1 MNIRATITFPA
12 DLHREIRLIAKEQNR
27 SMSRQIVHWLQFCVE
42 RHRARQRMTWEWGEI
57 LTVGDKMW
65 EEEE

>member
-1 MNIRATITFPA
+1 
-12 DLHREIRLIAKEQNR
+12 
-27 SMSRQIVHWLQFCVE
+27 MSRQIVHWLQFCVE
-42 RHRARQRMTWEWGEI
+42 RHRAKQRMTWEWGEI